1 MKKRIL
7 IVSGI
12 VTIVAYLVF
21 AAFAVDK
28 RVDETKIRK
37 IVQSKV
43 IKDGE
48 KHKRQLP
55 ASKLQRPVLEES
67 VQAVVEEKKSKISTA
82 ASQPVQIIF
91 DDDFETDQGWQ
102 ATASYGFQ
110 FAPGG
115 GRLDEDHSDW
125 ELVTD
130 NFNSPT
136 TSWHESGVTLL
147 RTDMLLSP
155 VIHLP
160 TEVTIGG
167 VSSELTGVNLLFAI
181 DWDAIDPLDHFRV
194 YAGRTESLWTFDTSD
209 PGSGSS
215 SWVLEV
221 PTAGPYVEFI
231 RQFLTTPEIAITD
244 PTTVSFLYKSISEPE
259 FDYNKVDISAD
270 DFKSYTTVFSHAGGV
285 GTGGVATWTAVTVD
299 IPAEFEGSTIK
310 IRFSQNGEFLD
321 VEPGNIF
328 ALDSISVDNA
338 TGNLFFDDGG
348 ESGTSDMIASG
359 FVPGNQLLILVG
371 STNPTPNWVEL
382 DLGAA
387 FGTNL
392 LDGTDGELSPGDD
405 MQIGFVFVTFNGVPP
420 GRGLYIDD
428 VVVEAIGKFANDL
441 EASSVECPFPVKV
454 GDEITFELNVLNR
467 GGNPQTSF
475 NWQGVIFDD
484 EGNPVASV
492 VGGFSGNLGPD
503 STVAVPSVTTWTPEE
518 AGIYTV
524 EATVNLLGDED
535 VDNNTTTL
543 LSDDDPL
550 LTDFFGLTGGFYSSF
565 FVCDENIVFYAQL
578 NDAEA
583 RPDIAA
589 LEAEGFRVR
598 SNSEPGVATWHTT
611 DNAVIPFVN
620 TGAVFSGAYIQFD
633 FLPQDE
639 ELLIPN
645 LDFSNVT
652 SDVKLHF
659 KALGVQ
665 GFLFSYSRFSVGVSL
680 DGGHSWFD
688 VFEQR
693 GGTDP
698 QTGTDYGALDFK
710 IDDMNPADI
719 DITHHVAGRSW
730 VWLRFRYEGVNDG
743 DWVIWKVAISGKGLL
758 PAELLSVTDIPND
771 NGKQVR
777 LTWSASANDGQIEGV
792 PITEYGVW
800 RQVAGSP
807 ASKTI
812 GDDVVRVENRIA
824 MIANIKDLKFGTRF
838 FDLQTQQQWDF
849 VGAVLAHSDPEY
861 NFVAPTLEDEVET
874 CFMISTH
881 TANPLVFANSN
892 VACGTSIDNLAP
904 GVPSNFAA
912 REIKVEGASAVEL
925 TWDPNEQED
934 FQLYTLYKNG
944 AQVLQ
949 TIDLSYVDTDVNISD
964 NPSYGLTATDFAG
977 NESEA
982 AQLTLTVT
990 SVDDKPTNAVPTE
1003 FALNQNYP
1011 NPFNPQTTID
1021 YQLPE
1026 HTHVTI
1032 AIYDMLG
1039 RKVSTLISS
1048 DMKAGYHKVIWNARD
1063 EAGNSVS
1070 SGVYFY
1076 KIITNEFSATHKM
1089 ILLQ

>member
-12 VTIVAYLVF
+12 VTIVALLVF

-28 RVDETKIRK
+28 RLDETKIGK

-48 KHKRQLP
+48 KHKRLLQDR
-55 ASKLQRPVLEES
+55 KLRRSILEES
-67 VQAVVEEKKSKISTA
+67 VQAVVEKKKSKISA
-82 ASQPVQIIF
+82 AAAPVKIIF

-147 RTDMLLSP
+147 QTDMLLSP

-167 VSSELTGVNLLFAI
+167 TTSELRGANLKMAI
-181 DWDAIDPLDHFRV
+181 DWDVADPNNDQFRI
-194 YAGRTESLWTFDTSD
+194 YAGRTESLWTFGTSD
-209 PGSGSS
+209 PGNGSS

-221 PTAGPYVEFI
+221 PTSGPYGEFL
-231 RQFLTTPEIAITD
+231 RQFLTTPEMAITG
-244 PTTVSFLYKSISEPE
+244 PTTLSFLYKSISDPR
-259 FDYNKVDISAD
+259 FDFNKVDISAD
-270 DFKSYTTVFSHAGGV
+270 NFKSFTTVFSHTGAV
-285 GTGGVATWTAVTVD
+285 GTGGVKSWTAVTVD
-299 IPAEFEGSTIK
+299 IPSEFEGSTIR
-310 IRFSQNGEFLD
+310 IRFSHNGDFIF
-321 VEPGNIF
+321 VEPGNIL
-328 ALDSISVDNA
+328 ALDDISVDD
-338 TGNLFFDDGG
+338 TSGNLFFDDGG
-348 ESGTSDMIASG
+348 DTATGMMASG
-359 FVPGNQLLILVG
+359 FVPGNQLIIFSG
-371 STNPTPNWVEL
+371 DANPTPNWVEV
-382 DLGAA
+382 DLGT
-387 FGTNL
+387 FGVDL
-392 LDGTDGELSPGDD
+392 LDGTDGELAPGDD
-405 MQIGFVFVTFNGVPP
+405 IQIGFVFLTVNGVAP

-428 VVVEAIGKFANDL
+428 VVVEAIGRFANDL
-441 EASSVECPFPVKV
+441 EVSSVECPFPVKV
-454 GDEITFELNVLNR
+454 GEPITFTLNVANNGLN
-467 GGNPQTSF
+467 PITSF
-475 NWQGVIFDD
+475 NWTGNIFDA
-484 EGNPVASV
+484 EGNPAANV
-492 VGGFSGNLGPD
+492 VGVFSGNIESD
-503 STVAVPSVTTWTPEE
+503 SSASVQSPTTWTPME
-518 AGIYTV
+518 AGIFTI
-524 EATVNLLGDED
+524 EATANFSGDED
-535 VDNNTTTL
+535 ASNNTTSL
-543 LSDDDPL
+543 LSDDDPN
-550 LTDFFGLTGGFYSSF
+550 FRGGGFYSAF
-565 FVCDENIVFYAQL
+565 FVCEENVVFTAQL
-578 NDAEA
+578 NDAEP

-589 LEAEGFRVR
+589 LEDLGFRVR
-598 SNSEPGVATWHTT
+598 SNSDPGVATWQTT
-611 DNAVIPFVN
+611 DNALIPFVN

-633 FLPQDE
+633 FFGRPQDE

-659 KALGVQ
+659 KALGAQ
-665 GFLFSYSRFSVGVSL
+665 GLPFAYSRFSVGVSL

-698 QTGTDYGALDFK
+698 QTGTDYGGFDFK

-730 VWLRFRYEGVNDG
+730 VWLRFRYEGLFDG

-777 LTWSASANDGQIEGV
+777 LTWSASANDGHIEGV

-800 RQVAGSP
+800 RQVAGS
-807 ASKTI
+807 AGSKTI
-812 GDDVVRVENRIA
+812 GDDVVRVENRRA
-824 MIANIKDLKFGTRF
+824 MIANIRDLKPGTRF
-838 FDLQTQQQWDF
+838 FDAQTQQQWDF

-861 NFVAPTLEDEVET
+861 NFVAPTLEDELET
-874 CFMISTH
+874 CFMISAH

-892 VACGTSIDNLAP
+892 VACGTSTDDLPP

-912 REIKVEGASAVEL
+912 SEIKGEGVSAVEL
-925 TWDPNEQED
+925 TWDANEDED
-934 FQLYTLYKNG
+934 FRFYTMYKNG

-949 TIDLSYVDTDVNISD
+949 TIDLSYVDTDVNIGD
-964 NPSYGLTATDFAG
+964 EPTYGLTATDFAT

-982 AQLTLTVT
+982 AQVTLMVT
-990 SVDDKPTNAVPTE
+990 SVDDKPTNATPTE
-1003 FALNQNYP
+1003 FALRQNYP
-1011 NPFNPQTTID
+1011 NPFNPQTTIE

-1026 HTHVTI
+1026 NTHVTI
-1032 AIYDMLG
+1032 AIYDMRG
-1039 RKVSTLISS
+1039 RKVRTLISS

-1063 EAGNSVS
+1063 EAGSSVS

-1076 KIITNEFSATHKM
+1076 KIKTNEFLATYKM
-1089 ILLQ
+1089 ILLK